1 MELTFYFFSFL
12 LENSRWMFTLTPVT
26 WGYCEVVKVDEI
38 NKRRRAMKRLVVS
51 VFIMVLA
58 GAVLFMSPV
67 WGMEKNL
74 SVNPEMTARIQAFDP
89 EDFTKGFDVY
99 AAEDLEAPTALLF
112 DMKDDYHLP
121 STFWGKPLSQ
131 EEIVFAIHRLKD
143 QFLDYRDQL
152 PFAPRALNVVNRNG
166 KVLGYIYVGG
176 IDNIVMDR
184 KKDGMMLVKV
194 FPPSVQRWYYS
205 YPNIGVSQQGRDGNF
220 D

>member
-1 MELTFYFFSFL
+1 
-12 LENSRWMFTLTPVT
+12 
-26 WGYCEVVKVDEI
+26 
-38 NKRRRAMKRLVVS
+38 MKKLVVL
-51 VFIMVLA
+51 VFVMVFA

-74 SVNPEMTARIQAFDP
+74 SLNPEMTARIQAFDP
-89 EDFTKGFDVY
+89 EDFTKDFDVY

-121 STFWGKPLSQ
+121 STFWGEPLSQ
-131 EEIVFAIHRLKD
+131 EQIVFAIHRLHD

-176 IDNIVMDR
+176 TDDKIVMDR

-205 YPNIGVSQQGRDGNF
+205 YPNIGVSGQRDGMIGAGPN
-220 D
+220 

>member
-1 MELTFYFFSFL
+1 
-12 LENSRWMFTLTPVT
+12 MFTLTGVT
-26 WGYCEVVKVDEI
+26 LGYCEVVKVDET
-38 NKRRRAMKRLVVS
+38 NKRRRGMKKLVVS
-51 VFIMVLA
+51 VFVMVLA

-74 SVNPEMTARIQAFDP
+74 SVNPEMSARIQAFDP
-89 EDFTKGFDVY
+89 EDFTKDFDVY

-131 EEIVFAIHRLKD
+131 EQIVFAIHRLHD

-166 KVLGYIYVGG
+166 KVLGYIYIGG
-176 IDNIVMDR
+176 TDDKIVMDR
-184 KKDGMMLVKV
+184 KKDAMMLVKV
-194 FPPSVQRWYYS
+194 FPPNVQRWYYS
-205 YPNIGVSQQGRDGNF
+205 SPTIGTFSVQAVDGREN
-220 D
+220 

>member
-1 MELTFYFFSFL
+1 
-12 LENSRWMFTLTPVT
+12 MFTLTGVT
-26 WGYCEVVKVDEI
+26 WGYCAVVKVNET
-38 NKRRRAMKRLVVS
+38 NKRRSAMKRLALS

-58 GAVLFMSPV
+58 GAVFVISPV
-67 WGMEKNL
+67 GGMEKNL
-74 SVNPEMTARIQAFDP
+74 SLNSEMTARIQAFDP

-131 EEIVFAIHRLKD
+131 EQIVFAIHRLHD

-152 PFAPRALNVVNRNG
+152 PFAPRALNVVSRNG

-176 IDNIVMDR
+176 TDDKIVMDR
-184 KKDGMMLVKV
+184 KKGGMMLVKV
-194 FPPSVQRWYYS
+194 FPPNVQRWYYS
-205 YPNIGVSQQGRDGNF
+205 YPAIGAVSQQAAATEN
-220 D
+220 